1 MRNVIAKI
9 LNVVIL
15 GIILT
20 YVSAM
25 KGKCGYCTDIPETRY
40 VTILSTVILI
50 QVLLFAFFPNQMR
63 SFILSNK
70 WIIIVLLIINVANM
84 IYLYRFI
91 GKMNESQCRQC
102 SSEWRRTFL
111 YYYSTFVL
119 ILYAINI
126 VIIVISFSSLL
137 ATQGS
142 GKVSESLTK
151 ALTTR
156 HRKN

>member
-1 MRNVIAKI
+1 MHILSRVINVII
-9 LNVVIL
+9 LA
-15 GIILT
+15 IILT
-20 YVSAM
+20 YVAAM
-25 KGKCGYCTDIPETRY
+25 KMKCGYCTDIPETAY
-40 VTILSTVILI
+40 VTTLSTIILI
-50 QVLLFAFFPNQMR
+50 QVLLFAVFPNQAR
-63 SFILSNK
+63 SFLMSNK
-70 WIIIVLLIINVANM
+70 WVLLVLLVINVANM
-84 IYLYRFI
+84 LYLYRFI

-126 VIIVISFSSLL
+126 VITVVVFSSLF
-137 ATQGS
+137 ATQDS
-142 GKVSESLTK
+142 GKISESLTK

>member
-1 MRNVIAKI
+1 
-9 LNVVIL
+9 
-15 GIILT
+15 
-20 YVSAM
+20 
-25 KGKCGYCTDIPETRY
+25 
-40 VTILSTVILI
+40 
-50 QVLLFAFFPNQMR
+50 
-63 SFILSNK
+63 
-70 WIIIVLLIINVANM
+70 M

-111 YYYSTFVL
+111 YYYSTVVL

-126 VIIVISFSSLL
+126 VMMIFVLSSFF
-137 ATQGS
+137 ANQGP